1 MSEQRPSRLELYIEI
16 LRALEKLQ
24 ASNLITIHEAT
35 NLGQAFLQHA
45 MNFLEEQN
53 LIRKESVENQT
64 FYRTTPRGDRI
75 SRYFSGEP
83 QEAEPDEGPITNLN

>member
-24 ASNLITIHEAT
+24 ASNLITIQEAT
-35 NLGQAFLQHA
+35 NLGQSFLCHA

-64 FYRTTPRGDRI
+64 VYMTTPRGDRI
-75 SRYFSGEP
+75 SRYFTGEP
-83 QEAEPDEGPITNLN
+83 QEVEPDEGSTINLA